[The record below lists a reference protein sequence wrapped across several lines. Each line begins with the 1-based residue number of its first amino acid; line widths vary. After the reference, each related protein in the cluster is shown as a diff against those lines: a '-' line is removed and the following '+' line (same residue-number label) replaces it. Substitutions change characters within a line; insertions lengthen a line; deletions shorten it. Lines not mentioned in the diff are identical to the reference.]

1 MISNK
6 EKNIEL
12 MQIYINISNA
22 LGIVCLHMIFQKQA
36 ERFFILFKSSIFR
49 SVSNYN
55 LVCIFWKIF
64 LVLEK
69 KLLEWWKTDFFFFNF
84 AINLQD
90 LKSMYCS
97 ILMIYTNIFNH
108 FTCSFTLECD
118 GPWWMRIFTMSTSP
132 LQAAKWIGK

>member
-1 MISNK
+1 
-6 EKNIEL
+6 

-69 KLLEWWKTDFFFFNF
+69 KLLEWWKTDFFFFQFCYKF
-84 AINLQD
+84 ARSKEYVLLYSDDIH
-90 LKSMYCS
+90 KY
-97 ILMIYTNIFNH
+97 F
-108 FTCSFTLECD
+108 
-118 GPWWMRIFTMSTSP
+118 
-132 LQAAKWIGK
+132 